1 MAYREGLVRCYQEV
15 VESTKSFNRGLN
27 EEPGLYK
34 RLSGFRAWYYIP
46 EIDGIGPSKFI
57 GYRDVSANFYLAHTG
72 KRGEATFPRSKPLDG
87 RATESVLEKW
97 FEVTEPGTAEH
108 EYVLEMTKEL
118 LDQWGKKPSKLARY
132 CVPKGYR
139 RTG

>member
-1 MAYREGLVRCYQEV
+1 MAYRERLVRSCEEV
-15 VESTKSFNRGLN
+15 VQSTKSFNRGLN
-27 EEPGLYK
+27 EEPDLYK

-46 EIDGIGPSKFI
+46 EIDDVGPSKFI
-57 GYRDVSANFYLAHTG
+57 GYREISARFYLDHTG
-72 KRGEATFPRSKPLDG
+72 TLAKATFPSSKRLNG
-87 RATESVLEKW
+87 GTTENRLKKW
-97 FEVTEPGTAEH
+97 FEETEPGTVEY
-108 EYVLEMTKEL
+108 EYVSEMTKEL